1 MAAKKKQE
9 DQGYSYED
17 TIRLSI
23 ALSSL
28 TNKGITVPSLV
39 KVFGLKGEVKTQ
51 FNDYEALQGQ
61 VMSKY
66 GIEAKDGRYDYGQ
79 HDEKDKIIKDLLDL
93 NKQPVTF
100 KELNFLTPKE
110 FAAATEG
117 RSISE
122 IEILWDLLVQK
133 Q

>member
-9 DQGYSYED
+9 EQGYSYED

-23 ALSSL
+23 SLNSL
-28 TNKGITVPSLV
+28 TNKGISVPSLV

-51 FNDYEALQGQ
+51 FGDYEALQTQ
-61 VMSKY
+61 IMSKY
-66 GIEAKDGRYDYGQ
+66 GIEAKDGRYDYSQ
-79 HDEKDKIIKDLLDL
+79 HEDKAQIIADLMAL

-100 KELNFLTPKE
+100 KELNFLSPKE